1 VEGTFTA
8 IQEVHV
14 FKTIISLTATAGLLC
29 LASPAHAAGN
39 GCPPGHSNYVLWNV
53 GTEPYGVDNAVDEQG
68 NNDGWACA
76 RPGKVVIDDDGNP
89 FQLYNFIDNRVAA
102 G

>member
-1 VEGTFTA
+1 MS
-8 IQEVHV
+8 
-14 FKTIISLTATAGLLC
+14 KTIICLAASAGLLC
-29 LASPAHAAGN
+29 LVAPAQAAGD
-39 GCPPGHSNYVLWNV
+39 GCPPGHSGYALWDV
-53 GTEPYGVDNAVDEQG
+53 STEPYHADNAVDEHG

-76 RPGKVVIDDDGNP
+76 VPGKVVIDEDGNP